1 MRQPSVM
8 EITVP
13 AGLLQDIVWTLVK
26 VGLIALIASVLLGL
40 VGRVVERIVMARI
53 RVTQDDEHALTA
65 ADEEARKRLTTI
77 TSLVEWLF
85 RLVIV
90 GFAAVAILVVLELNA
105 VIALILVMIAI
116 VGVVARDV
124 IRDYVG
130 GFLVILENQFAIGD
144 WVRIGGEYGEVEAIS
159 LRRTLL
165 RTAAGDVVT
174 VPNGELRVVT
184 NRTKTWGRINI
195 DVGIEDPTQLDLAR
209 ATIDEV
215 GRQLAE
221 DPDFQ
226 ASVLEPPRLV
236 SVSDISDRGIRLVVQ
251 GKVDAR
257 GRFPAESAFRERM
270 LRALDAAGVELVTAQ
285 RMQMIEVPASAPAG
299 APRP

>member
-1 MRQPSVM
+1 MT
-8 EITVP
+8 ETVDRVGGP
-13 AGLLQDIVWTLVK
+13 ILLVIV
-26 VGLIALIASVLLGL
+26 IAFVAYVLLRI
-40 VGRVVERIVMARI
+40 VGRRLIPTLIRRLGGVDGEAVEG
-53 RVTQDDEHALTA
+53 DA
-65 ADEEARKRLTTI
+65 AGIEKRKRVATI
-77 TSLVEWLF
+77 GALVDWLF
-85 RLVIV
+85 RLLIVGGATIAILIVLDLNIVIV
-90 GFAAVAILVVLELNA
+90 A
-105 VIALILVMIAI
+105 ILVMIAVI
-116 VGVVARDV
+116 GLVAKDV
-124 IRDYVG
+124 IRDYVAG
-130 GFLVILENQFAIGD
+130 VIILLENQFAIGD
-144 WVRIGGEYGEVEAIS
+144 WVRIAGEYGEVEAIS

-174 VPNGELRVVT
+174 VPNGDLRVVT

-221 DPDFQ
+221 DPAFQ

-285 RMQMIEVPASAPAG
+285 RMQMIEVPSSAPAE